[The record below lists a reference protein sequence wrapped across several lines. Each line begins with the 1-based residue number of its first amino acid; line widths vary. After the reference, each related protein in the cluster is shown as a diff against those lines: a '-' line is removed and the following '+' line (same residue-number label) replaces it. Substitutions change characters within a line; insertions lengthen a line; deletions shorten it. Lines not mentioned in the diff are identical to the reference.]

1 MSSQQYLEMEIATA
15 SPQALV
21 VKFYEAALR
30 HCRAAAGHHDAG
42 RVRERGESI
51 QRALAIVGELQH
63 ALDHEAGGEI
73 AHNLEALYLFVS
85 DRLLEA
91 HVQQKRAALDGAQEI
106 LSQLHGAWVEIAT
119 TGAGTAVER

>member
-1 MSSQQYLEMEIATA
+1 MSTAEYLEMEIATA
-15 SPQALV
+15 SPEALV

-51 QRALAIVGELQH
+51 QRALAIVRELQN
-63 ALDHEAGGEI
+63 ALDHEQGGEI

-85 DRLLEA
+85 ERLVEA
-91 HVQQKRAALDGAQEI
+91 HVQQERAALDGAQQI
-106 LSQLHGAWVEIAT
+106 LTELHGAWVEIA
-119 TGAGTAVER
+119 AGSPAAVGR